1 MRAFYYT
8 AKLGSITKAA
18 DVLCVTQPAVTK
30 QIQQLQYQSD
40 LKFLNQIGKKM
51 VLTDAGKVLFG
62 IAEKIFEMESQAEES
77 IRDFQQLKSGNIRI
91 LSSESFGAYYLP
103 YIIIFFNK
111 LFPDICISADILT
124 NEEVVDNTL
133 TLNNDLGFLSNQA
146 EHPKLVIR
154 EILEDALILIVPPDH
169 NLSETASLEPRVLE
183 NHTLIMHE
191 RGSATRKIVDEFIRK
206 NSLKVTIKWEL
217 SNNESIKRLV
227 EQGLGLSIISKNVVK
242 EELKSGRLVAIR
254 LADSILKRKYFLIH
268 HKDKYFSKALQSFV
282 DISLQWAATYQ
293 DTLL

>member
-1 MRAFYYT
+1 MRTFYYT
-8 AKLGSITKAA
+8 AKLGSLTKAA

-154 EILEDALILIVPPDH
+154 EILEDPLILIVPPDH
-169 NLSETASLEPRVLE
+169 NLSETASLEPRILE

-254 LADSILKRKYFLIH
+254 LTDSILKRKYFLIH